1 MDVSAHRNEGL
12 YIPSLEIDSCGVGLV
27 ASIEGIY
34 SHQNIQDALLIL
46 ENMEHRGATGA
57 EENEGD
63 GAGIMINIP
72 DTFFRKWALAN
83 SVQLPDPGHYGIAVI
98 FLPLKESAV
107 DFIWDFVHSYLEKHE
122 LVCTGIRKVP
132 QKGDLPGS
140 SAKNSEP
147 LIFQLIISKKDFSGF
162 ELEKKLKSVQKNL
175 LQGIQEC
182 VSVRKEEVSFASFS
196 SKTLIYKGQL
206 TPGQIRSY
214 YPDLMEPEMSTAFA
228 MVHARFATNTHPQWR
243 LAQPMN
249 YIAHNGEIN
258 TIKGNLKEWQAIEQ
272 KWLAEPEKYAWLYDQ
287 LPVCR
292 ELNSDSGHL
301 DAVFGLLIHL
311 GHSPEEAIMKM
322 IPEAYENQHY
332 KEEHIAA
339 AYQYFATQ
347 MSPWDGPAAVLFSD
361 GETIGAAVD
370 RNGLRPIRYCITK
383 DQRLILGS
391 EAGSLTIPASTIKL
405 KSSLKPGEMITL
417 NLSTKSVHFDREI
430 KQKIASALPYQK
442 WNEKKILTLQAL
454 QKHDNCP
461 STAELEY
468 LSVFEKTV
476 YGFGAE
482 DQKIIL
488 DAMMEN
494 QKEPIGSMGLD
505 IPLAVL
511 SEQAQHISH
520 YFKQE
525 FAQVTN
531 PAIDPVREKS
541 YMSIAVTIGPGTDP
555 SLNEVCNKKRI
566 ALSSPLLNE
575 SQFQLILNNKD
586 GALKVRTIKAY
597 FLEDDSS
604 EAMRKSIRKWRR
616 QAAKFIREGAAILII
631 DDSIKG
637 KRQIPVPT
645 MLMCGAIHQYLI
657 QKGLRTKAALVV
669 KGHDCWETHHFAC
682 LLSHGADAVHPAL
695 VTAIIREKSTDSKIN
710 SVQRLTE
717 NYFKAAN
724 DGLYKIMS
732 KLGISTMSSYKGAQ
746 TFEAIGIAPEVIKS
760 CFRGTVSRI
769 AGMTFDLLEREARMK
784 HKMACEI
791 SGSERLPDA
800 GIYQWK
806 KTGEYH
812 LFNPQTIHLLQHSTR
827 TENFEVFRQYTKAID
842 SQDQN
847 SLTLRSLFGFKY
859 RQAIPLED
867 VEPEEK
873 ILKRFVTG
881 AMSLGSISE
890 EAHQALAIAM
900 NRIGGKSNSGEG
912 GESPERY
919 KSSGNE
925 SSGSAIKQVASGRF
939 GVTIEYLTHA
949 DELQIK
955 IAQGA
960 KPGEGGQLP
969 GHKVDQYIAKLRH
982 STPGIGLISPP
993 PHHDIYSIEDL
1004 AQLIFDLKN
1013 ANPKARISLK
1023 LVAKAG
1029 VGIIASG
1036 VVKAKAEHILISGCD
1051 GGTGASP
1058 LSSIRHT
1065 GIPWELGLAETHQVL
1080 SGNRLRNQVVLQ
1092 CDGQIRSGKDMVI
1105 ATLLGAQEWGIATA
1119 ALVVQGCILMRK
1131 CHLNTC
1137 PVGIATQDPE
1147 LRKHF
1152 NGTPDQLECFFRFL
1166 ARDFRA
1172 QMAELGFRT
1181 VDEMVGR
1188 TEILKSCVENKHWK
1202 IKSLNLDSLL
1212 YQSNKTQL
1220 QAPYNA
1226 KEKSA
1231 MLSQVLDVRLIDTAK
1246 RTIQAGLPIKKEFYI
1261 TTTDRSTGTLLSNKI
1276 VRSGKYGTLQ
1286 EDSIV
1291 YHLRGSAGQSFGA
1304 FLAPG
1309 VHLKLEGE
1317 ANDYFGKG
1325 LSGGKLS
1332 VYPDSDANFDPSA
1345 NTIIGNVALY
1355 GATAGEAY
1363 IRGIAGER
1371 FAVRNSG
1378 AVTVAEGVGDH
1389 ACEYMTG
1396 GVCIIL
1402 GKTGKNFAA
1411 GMSGGMAFVLDED
1424 GLFLERCNFQD
1435 LDTLRIPLADESTII
1450 QFLRYHIRYTQ
1461 STKAQTI
1468 LRHWNIYKSKFI
1480 KVIPTAFHQLQA
1492 SEPKI
1497 VLPLSLP
1504 TY

>member
-1 MDVSAHRNEGL
+1 MDDAEQRNEGL

-27 ASIEGIY
+27 ASIDGIS

-63 GAGIMINIP
+63 GAGIMMNIP
-72 DTFFRKWALAN
+72 DAFFRKWALQN
-83 SVQLPDPGHYGIAVI
+83 QISLPEPSHYGVAVL
-98 FLPLKESAV
+98 FLPVKETALPV
-107 DFIWDFVHSYLEKHE
+107 IWNGVHAFLSKHNIS
-122 LVCTGIRKVP
+122 CPGIRSVP
-132 QKGDLPGS
+132 QHSDLLGS
-140 SAKNSEP
+140 SARNTEP
-147 LIFQLIISKKDFSGF
+147 LIFQLILTHKDLSGN
-162 ELEKKLKSVQKNL
+162 ELEKKLKSIQKGL
-175 LQGIQEC
+175 LIAIQDC
-182 VSVRKEEVSFASFS
+182 VSSKKEEVCFASIS
-196 SKTLIYKGQL
+196 SKTIVYKGQL
-206 TPGQIRSY
+206 TPKQIRSY
-214 YPDLMEPEMSTAFA
+214 YPDLMEPEMNSAFA
-228 MVHARFATNTHPQWR
+228 IVHARFATNTHPQWR

-249 YIAHNGEIN
+249 YLAHNGEIN
-258 TIKGNLKEWQAIEQ
+258 TIKGNLKEWEAIEQ
-272 KWLAEPEKYAWLYDQ
+272 KWLAEPEKYANLYDQ
-287 LPVCR
+287 LPICS
-292 ELNSDSGHL
+292 EQNSDSGHL
-301 DAVFGLLIHL
+301 DSVLGLLIHL
-311 GHSPEEAIMKM
+311 GYSIEEAIMKM
-322 IPEAYENQHY
+322 IPEAHENQLC
-332 KEEHIAA
+332 KEENIAA

-347 MSPWDGPAAVLFSD
+347 ISPWDGPAAVLFSD
-361 GETIGAAVD
+361 GEKIGAIVD
-370 RNGLRPIRYCITK
+370 RNGLRPVRYCITK

-391 EAGSLTIPASTIKL
+391 EAGSLPIPASSIKI

-417 NLSTKSVHFDREI
+417 NLTTKNIHFDREI
-430 KQKIASALPYQK
+430 KENIASQQPYQK
-442 WNEKKILTLQAL
+442 WNEKKIIPLQSLIKSENTTA
-454 QKHDNCP
+454 NIEVESI
-461 STAELEY
+461 STY
-468 LSVFEKTV
+468 EKMV

-482 DQKIIL
+482 DQKIIV
-488 DAMMEN
+488 DAMLEN

-531 PAIDPVREKS
+531 PAIDPIREKS
-541 YMSIAVTIGPGTDP
+541 YMSLTVTIGPGTDP
-555 SLNEVCNKKRI
+555 SLKNACPKKRI
-566 ALSSPLLNE
+566 ALSSPLLSE

-597 FLEDDSS
+597 FLEDDNS

-631 DDSIKG
+631 DDTIKG
-637 KRQIPVPT
+637 KRQIPIPT
-645 MLMCGAIHQYLI
+645 MMICGAVHQYLI
-657 QKGLRTKAALVV
+657 QKGLRTKVGLVV

-682 LLSHGADAVHPAL
+682 LLSYGADAAYPAL
-695 VTAIIREKSTDSKIN
+695 VADIIREKVSDTPGISAQKLTD
-710 SVQRLTE
+710 
-717 NYFKAAN
+717 NYFKASN
-724 DGLYKIMS
+724 DGLLKIMS

-746 TFEAIGIAPEVIKS
+746 TFEAIGIAAEVIKS
-760 CFRGTVSRI
+760 CFKGTISRI
-769 AGMTFDLLEREARMK
+769 GGMTFDLLEREARMK
-784 HKMACEI
+784 HSLARELQ
-791 SGSERLPDA
+791 GTDRLTDA

-812 LFNPQTIHLLQHSTR
+812 LFNPQSIHLLQHSTR
-827 TENFEVFRQYTKAID
+827 TENFEVFKQYTYEID
-842 SQDQN
+842 RQDQK
-847 SLTLRSLFGFKY
+847 SLTLRSLLGFNEMK
-859 RQAIPLED
+859 AIPLGE
-867 VEPEEK
+867 VEPEEN

-900 NRIGGKSNSGEG
+900 NRIGGKSNCGEG
-912 GESPERY
+912 GESAERY
-919 KSSGNE
+919 KSMGKD
-925 SSGSAIKQVASGRF
+925 SSRSAIKQVASGRF

-969 GHKVDQYIAKLRH
+969 GHKVDDYIAKLRH
-982 STPGIGLISPP
+982 ATPGIGLISPP

-1013 ANPKARISLK
+1013 ANPKARISVK

-1036 VVKAKAEHILISGCD
+1036 VAKAKAEHILISGCD

-1058 LSSIRHT
+1058 LSSIRHA

-1080 SGNRLRNQVVLQ
+1080 LRNRLRNQVVLQ
-1092 CDGQIRSGKDMVI
+1092 CDGQIRTGKDMVI

-1119 ALVVQGCILMRK
+1119 ALVVEGCILMRK

-1137 PVGIATQDPE
+1137 PVGIATQDPG

-1152 NGTPDQLECFFRFL
+1152 NGNPEQLECFFRFL

-1172 QMAELGFRT
+1172 HMAELGFRT

-1188 TEILKSCVENKHWK
+1188 TDLLKSNTAEKHWK
-1202 IKSLNLDSLL
+1202 IKSLNLDALL
-1212 YQSNKTQL
+1212 FQANKVPVQTSFN
-1220 QAPYNA
+1220 PGA
-1226 KEKSA
+1226 KSETLA
-1231 MLSQVLDVRLIDTAK
+1231 QVLDVSFIEAAK
-1246 RTIQAGLPIKKEFYI
+1246 RTIQADLPVKKTFHI
-1261 TTTDRSTGTLLSNKI
+1261 STTNRSAGTLLSNKI
-1276 VRSGKYGTLQ
+1276 VRAGKYGILQ
-1286 EDSIV
+1286 EDSIT
-1291 YHLRGSAGQSFGA
+1291 YHIKGSAGQSFGA

-1332 VYPDSDANFDPSA
+1332 VYPDADADYDAST
-1345 NTIIGNVALY
+1345 NTIAGNVALY

-1378 AVTVAEGVGDH
+1378 AIAVTEGVGDH

-1396 GVCIIL
+1396 GICIIL

-1480 KVIPTAFHQLQA
+1480 KVIPTAYHQLQVSA
-1492 SEPKI
+1492 PKI
-1497 VLPLSLP
+1497 VLPLSLR